1 MNAVHAARETLTR
14 IGVFLGSLKG
24 VVVQTSKLAPLRVKH
39 RTQLTRTQIEALRE
53 NTEAL
58 VPTVF
63 LAMSQFV
70 PVLGNVPVVAAI
82 AYPRLLLSTSFFD
95 ATQLRTIREEEW
107 KEKEAAR
114 GVLLS
119 SALVQPESAPAPLE
133 TLPSKHLAELSKA
146 QALYANK
153 IIYAAADQ
161 IGLPFSVF
169 IRRKLEKRASEI
181 EMDDVLLRELPGGLE
196 EGLTEAE
203 ASTAATR
210 RGASPQLTKAECIEF
225 IEKWLATEPRA
236 VKRPSLTSH
245 RLSLPWLQFS

>member
-1 MNAVHAARETLTR
+1 MHAARETWSR

-24 VVVQTSKLAPLRVKH
+24 VVVQTYKLAPLRAKE
-39 RTQLTRTQIEALRE
+39 RTQLSRAQIEALRE

-70 PVLGNVPVVAAI
+70 PVAGNIPVIAAL
-82 AYPRLLLSTSFFD
+82 AYPRLLLSTAFFD
-95 ATQLRTIREEEW
+95 ETQLRAIRDEEW

-119 SALVQPESAPAPLE
+119 SVLLQPDSAPAPLE
-133 TLPSKHLAELSKA
+133 TLPPQHLAELSKA

-153 IIYAAADQ
+153 IIYAAADK
-161 IGLPFSVF
+161 IGPPFSLF

-181 EMDDVLLRELPGGLE
+181 EMDDALLRELPGGLE

-203 ASTAATR
+203 ALTAATR
-210 RGASPQLTKAECIEF
+210 RGASPQLTKAESLEF
-225 IEKWLATEPRA
+225 IQKWLDTEPRA

-245 RLSLPWLQFS
+245 RLSLPWVKFS